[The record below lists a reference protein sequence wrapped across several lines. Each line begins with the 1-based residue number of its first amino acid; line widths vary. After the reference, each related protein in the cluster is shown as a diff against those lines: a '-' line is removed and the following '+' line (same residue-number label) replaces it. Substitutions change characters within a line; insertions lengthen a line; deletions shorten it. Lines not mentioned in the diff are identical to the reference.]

1 MYIINKTLNFAN
13 FLSVSRIFAALPLIY
28 FLNNIN
34 FPYYSEYSKIIVLYI
49 VLSDILDGFF
59 ARRANIVT
67 DFGKIIDPVAD
78 KICLWIVLIFLI
90 DKYQFPFL
98 MFFVLLSLRDFILTS
113 YSIYLLIKH
122 DYVSQANLYGK
133 VFIFTTVVM
142 LVMHIYAF
150 NILLQ
155 KSSFFVS
162 ITILLFSTYKYVKE
176 HQLKIK
182 EKEYETI

>member
-1 MYIINKTLNFAN
+1 MINKTLNFAN
-13 FLSVSRIFAALPLIY
+13 FLSVSRIFVAFPLIY

-34 FPYYSEYSKIIVLYI
+34 FPNYSEYSKIIVLYI

-59 ARRANIVT
+59 ARRANLVT

-78 KICLWIVLIFLI
+78 KICLWVVLIFLI
-90 DKYQFPFL
+90 DQYQFPFL
-98 MFFVLLSLRDFILTS
+98 MFFVFLSLRDFIITS

-133 VFIFTTVVM
+133 LFIFTAVVM
-142 LVMHIYAF
+142 LVMHIYDF
-150 NILLQ
+150 NVILQ
-155 KSSFFVS
+155 KTSYAVS
-162 ITILLFSTYKYVKE
+162 IIMLFFSTYKYIKE

-182 EKEYETI
+182 DYESI